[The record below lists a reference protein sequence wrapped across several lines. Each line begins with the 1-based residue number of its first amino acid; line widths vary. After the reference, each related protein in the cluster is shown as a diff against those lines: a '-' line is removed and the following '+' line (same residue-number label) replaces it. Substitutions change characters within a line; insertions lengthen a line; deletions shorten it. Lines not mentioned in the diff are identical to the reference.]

1 MSRKRKTELEQE
13 RMTDANLDRVI
24 GLLEPQQGE
33 KPITKK
39 EACAILGMSY
49 NTARLQQILE
59 DYKQRRQREKQRR
72 AELRGKPA
80 TEQDVQHVIT
90 EYLSG
95 NSVEAISRSM
105 YRSTQFVRG
114 ILEKYSVP
122 IKKVPW
128 DYFSPGLIP
137 DGAVRDKFNLNEVV
151 YSARYDSL
159 AKVIAEQY
167 NEARKQYQYRVWLLD
182 EKWQQYAHTE
192 ACELASLQH
201 IREAGVRI

>member
-1 MSRKRKTELEQE
+1 MTRKRKTELEQE

-80 TEQDVQHVIT
+80 TEQDVQHIIT

-105 YRSTQFVRG
+105 YLS
-114 ILEKYSVP
+114 
-122 IKKVPW
+122 
-128 DYFSPGLIP
+128 LI
-137 DGAVRDKFNLNEVV
+137 
-151 YSARYDSL
+151 
-159 AKVIAEQY
+159 
-167 NEARKQYQYRVWLLD
+167 
-182 EKWQQYAHTE
+182 
-192 ACELASLQH
+192 H
-201 IREAGVRI
+201 I